1 MIEKNVQLDYTFTNG
16 NNNDLEQIKK
26 LTWLAYS
33 QFENVLAE
41 ENVQGWKNNLND
53 DNTYLSLLQT
63 STCFVC
69 ENENKIIGSAFLIP
83 HGNPFKWFDSNC
95 CYIRLVSVHPDFEG
109 NGIGKKLT
117 QLCIDRAKEMN
128 EKVISLHTSEF
139 QHATRHIY
147 ESLGFVKIKD
157 LDLMFGKQYYLYT
170 LQVK

>member
-1 MIEKNVQLDYTFTNG
+1 MIEKNVQLDYTFRNG

-83 HGNPFKWFDSNC
+83 HGNPFKWFDANC
-95 CYIRLVSVHPDFEG
+95 AYIRLVAVHPDFEG

-128 EKVISLHTSEF
+128 EKVIALHTSEF
-139 QHATRHIY
+139 QHAARHIY
-147 ESLGFVKIKD
+147 ESLGFAKIKD

-170 LQVK
+170 LQLE